1 MPEAEFTLRTR
12 LTEVRGIAP
21 RVAAGL
27 AALGPRNVGQLL
39 AHLPF
44 KHERQEAET
53 PIAELVA
60 GRLVSTRGTVS
71 ATRVAGRRGARPRFE
86 AVLIDDTGRLDLVWF
101 NAPYLQDA
109 IHPGVRLRVQGK
121 AKTLGRQGG
130 LQIPQPRHEIL
141 KDDRDE
147 PAARDSRL
155 RPVYPASEAITSS
168 QIEKAIGKILPRALT
183 LIEDHLAAEYL
194 RSRELCDLATAY
206 RWLHAPEAPEQAE
219 AGRRRLAYDELLF
232 LQVGLARRRFAR
244 EHAQSAPALAAT
256 EAIDRRIRA
265 RFPFALT
272 PAQDAV
278 VAEVA
283 TDLARA
289 VPANRLIQGDVGS
302 GKTAV
307 ALYAM
312 LLAVAHKQQAA
323 LMAPTELLAE
333 QHHASISR
341 LLAGSAVRP
350 ALLTG
355 SLTSAA
361 RRELERGLADGSQRL
376 VIGTHALLTGSVKFA
391 SLGVVVID
399 EQHRFGAAQR
409 AGLTTRGGTTPAL
422 AGGPPVP
429 TPHTLVMTATPIPRS
444 LGLTLFGE
452 LDISTITGLPPG
464 RKPVKTRVVAPQ
476 LAAEVYTWVAGR
488 LAQGEQAYVVAPAID
503 AGDEPGAMASVKELH
518 ARLSAGPL
526 AGRRLAMLHGQMP
539 QAEREGVMS
548 AFRRGQIDVLIATT
562 IIEVGVDVPN
572 ATVMVIEHAE
582 RFGLAQLH
590 QLRGRVGR
598 GSRASACILI
608 AEPLTTDAQARL
620 EAVSATTDGFKLAEH
635 DLQIRGIGELLGL
648 RQSGVPDLKSA
659 DLSRDLELLTMAR
672 RDAQGFVDAPAIP
685 RSGGSALFERR
696 LKLTHLSSIWTPP
709 MN

>member
-1 MPEAEFTLRTR
+1 MPEPEFTLRTP
-12 LTEVRGIAP
+12 LAEVRGIAP

-27 AALGPRNVGQLL
+27 AALGPCNVGQLL

-44 KHERQEAET
+44 KHEQQEAET
-53 PIAELVA
+53 PIAELVV

-101 NAPYLQDA
+101 NAPYLQNA

-121 AKTLGRQGG
+121 AKTFGRQGG

-155 RPVYPASEAITSS
+155 RPVYPASEAITSN

-194 RSRELCDLATAY
+194 RPRELCDLATAY
-206 RWLHAPEAPEQAE
+206 RWLHAPESPEQAE
-219 AGRRRLAYDELLF
+219 EGRRRLAYDELLF

-244 EHAQSAPALAAT
+244 EHAQLAPALAAT

-272 PAQDAV
+272 PAQDSV

-361 RRELERGLADGSQRL
+361 RRELERELADGSQRL

-409 AGLTTRGGTTPAL
+409 AGLTTRGGAAP
-422 AGGPPVP
+422 AGGLRVP

-464 RKPVKTRVVAPQ
+464 RKPVKTRVVAPR
-476 LAAEVYTWVAGR
+476 LAGEVYAWVAGR

-518 ARLSAGPL
+518 ARLTAGPL

-548 AFRRGQIDVLIATT
+548 AFRRGQVEVLIATT

-598 GSRASACILI
+598 GSRASACVLI

-620 EAVSATTDGFKLAEH
+620 EAVSATSDGFKLAEH

-648 RQSGVPDLKSA
+648 RQSGVPDLQSA
-659 DLSRDLELLTMAR
+659 DLSRDLELLMLAR
-672 RDAQGFVDAPAIP
+672 RDAQGFVVAPEP
-685 RSGGSALFERR
+685 TRSGVFSIFERR
-696 LKLTHLSSIWTPP
+696 LKKTHLSSIWAPP